1 MLTLYPDLGDLLR
14 LHPQFNAGTVVEAL
28 RLGNVRE
35 VWWASGDDPDHP
47 LRDALPA
54 AGFAL
59 RGEGELAPDW
69 RWADAERAQL
79 EAFLAQYP
87 QGRERLRAAA
97 AAEADLAALLGA
109 PLTPARLLSPEV
121 MEGLRAY
128 HAATRAALDEGPGTR
143 WQARRLDELAARLG
157 GAAGGGL
164 EGAVLV
170 PLDDLPGLL
179 ERLPGATLPDLGALV
194 PGETSRLR
202 ALADRAW
209 QLREDDDLPALFAA
223 LTREAQA
230 PVAGDAVTPLAEL
243 RAAAGGL
250 ALAAGDLREARAQ
263 LEAAA
268 HALRGNEPRSLAGLV
283 LARLGQVRDLQGER
297 DLALRTYRA
306 ALALAYAPEV
316 ARETAAAGLH
326 QAFVL
331 GH

>member
-1 MLTLYPDLGDLLR
+1 MPILYPDLGDLLR
-14 LHPQFNAGTVVEAL
+14 LHPQFNAGTVAEAL
-28 RLGNVRE
+28 RAGGRRE
-35 VWWASGDDPDHP
+35 VWWASSDDPDHP

-54 AGFAL
+54 AGISL

-69 RWADAERAQL
+69 RWAEAERAQL
-79 EAFLAQYP
+79 EGFLAQYP
-87 QGRERLRAAA
+87 QGRERLRAAG
-97 AAEADLAALLGA
+97 AAEAALEALLGA
-109 PLTPARLLSPEV
+109 PLTPARVLSPE
-121 MEGLRAY
+121 MLEGLRAY

-143 WQARRLDELAARLG
+143 WHARRLDELAARLE
-157 GAAGGGL
+157 GL

-194 PGETSRLR
+194 PGEMSRLR

-209 QLREDDDLPALFAA
+209 QLREDDDLTALFAA

-230 PVAGDAVTPLAEL
+230 PGAGDAVTPLAEL

-250 ALAAGDLREARAQ
+250 ALAAGDLAEARTQ

-268 HALRGNEPRSLAGLV
+268 HALRGDEPRSLAGLV
-283 LARLGQVRDLQGER
+283 LARLGQVRDAQGDR

-306 ALALAYAPEV
+306 VLALTYAPEV
-316 ARETAAAGLH
+316 ALETARGGLETP
-326 QAFVL
+326 FSL
-331 GH
+331 GE